1 MKAVVFPGQ
10 GAQRRGMGR
19 ELFDAYP
26 GLADEASEVL
36 GYSLRTLCL
45 DDPHRQLGRTEYTQ
59 PALFV
64 VGGGAP
70 PPLGGRPRPRPA
82 GIAGATRGGLFARH
96 PPGAVGMAAR
106 L

>member
-26 GLADEASEVL
+26 ELAEEASEVL

-64 VGGGAP
+64 VGGGGPPPPAP
-70 PPLGGRPRPRPA
+70 PPPPPPR
-82 GIAGATRGGLFARH
+82 ART
-96 PPGAVGMAAR
+96 
-106 L
+106 

>member
-26 GLADEASEVL
+26 ELAEEASEVL

-64 VGGGAP
+64 VGSRPHRELRDRHGAEP
-70 PPLGGRPRPRPA
+70 
-82 GIAGATRGGLFARH
+82 
-96 PPGAVGMAAR
+96 
-106 L
+106 